1 MTTAKPTDPPRQLH
15 VQPLTPERFGDLAT
29 LFEEGGD
36 PKWCWCMYFRAR
48 GRDWSNSTAEQNRHE
63 LQTLTDRDGIAPG
76 LVGYEGDR
84 AVGWISLGPR
94 ENYERLT
101 HSKVLAAIDDTPV
114 WSIVCFV
121 VSRHARG
128 RGIASSLLGAGIAY
142 AREHGATMLEAYPA
156 DTGDGRRRAAD
167 IYQGTLSMFERA
179 GFEVVERRQW
189 NPTTPVRVIVRHSLK
204 AG

>member
-1 MTTAKPTDPPRQLH
+1 MATPIDALEVR
-15 VQPLTPERFGDLAT
+15 PLTPGNFGDLAA

-48 GRDWSNSTAEQNRHE
+48 GRDWSNSTGEQNRAE
-63 LQTLTDRDGIAPG
+63 LRALADRPGIAPG

-84 AVGWISLGPR
+84 AIAWISLGPR
-94 ENYERLT
+94 EDYERLT
-101 HSKVLAAIDDTPV
+101 HSKILAPVDDTPV

-121 VSRHARG
+121 VSRLARG
-128 RGIASSLLGAGIAY
+128 RGVAAAMLQAGIEY
-142 AREHGATMLEAYPA
+142 ARAYGATMLEAYPA
-156 DTGDGRRRAAD
+156 ETHDRRMRAAD
-167 IYQGTLSMFERA
+167 IYQGTLVMFERA

-189 NPTTPVRVIVRHSLK
+189 NQSTPVRPIVRRSLN